1 MSKYNCPNCGAPIE
15 GVKCQY
21 CGTYFFNICDID
33 TKKPKYIRI
42 PIGDKVYMFNVITT
56 DIKLEISDNDIGLYA
71 DNTKIIAA
79 HYPNYHLS
87 LEMDV
92 LPNNDGICFYGK
104 REERN
109 EK

>member
-42 PIGDKVYMFNVITT
+42 PIGDRTYMFNVIATNV
-56 DIKLEISDNDIGLYA
+56 KLEASDSCIGLYA
-71 DNTKIIAA
+71 DSTKLTTA
-79 HYPNYHLS
+79 HYPDYHLS

-92 LPNNDGICFYGK
+92 LPDNDEIYCYVKQEEGK
-104 REERN
+104 E
-109 EK
+109 